1 MTHQLPQEEAP
12 LPPFAPLRRR
22 CAAGLVDLV
31 PSAVLIV
38 PLSLVAGGWGFV
50 LGMLLACA
58 YFAVLEAHDG
68 RSLGKRALGLRVLQL
83 DGSPCT
89 RLGAVLR
96 NVFRIIDAFPGFY
109 AVALVSLAGS
119 PRKQRIGDQAAG
131 TSVFLDPA
139 ARAGRSR
146 A

>member
-1 MTHQLPQEEAP
+1 MTDDQPEEGPP

-22 CAAGLVDLV
+22 IAAGVVDLV

-38 PLSLVAGGWGFV
+38 PLSLLAGGWGFV

-58 YFAVLEAHDG
+58 YFAVLEARDG
-68 RSLGKRALGLRVLQL
+68 RSLGKRLLGLRVLQL
-83 DGSPCT
+83 DGTPCT
-89 RLGAVLR
+89 TLGAVLR

-109 AVALVSLAGS
+109 AVALVSLSGS

-131 TSVFLDPA
+131 TSVFVDPA
-139 ARAGRSR
+139 A
-146 A
+146 

>member
-1 MTHQLPQEEAP
+1 MTLDPAPEEPP

-22 CAAGLVDLV
+22 IAAGIVDLV

-38 PLSLVAGGWGFV
+38 PATLFLGGWGFV

-68 RSLGKRALGLRVLQL
+68 RSLGKRLLGLRVLQL
-83 DGSPCT
+83 DGTPCT
-89 RLGAVLR
+89 RLAAVLR
-96 NVFRIIDAFPGFY
+96 NLFRIIDAFPGFY

-131 TSVFLDPA
+131 TSVFLDP
-139 ARAGRSR
+139 
-146 A
+146 